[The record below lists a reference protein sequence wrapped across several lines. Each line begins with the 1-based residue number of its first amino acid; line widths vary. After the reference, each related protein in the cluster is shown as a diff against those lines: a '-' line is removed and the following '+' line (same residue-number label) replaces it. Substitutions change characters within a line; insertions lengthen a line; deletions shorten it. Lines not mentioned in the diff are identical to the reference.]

1 MFILPMMSF
10 GYAHWTDK
18 VRKQVKLHAGT
29 VEVDIPWW
37 HVDELR
43 TTDVDCDD
51 DVFSV
56 DPEEPEEFHII
67 PVFMDDQLK
76 EIRILADPI
85 FPGWYVEFKFFIHN
99 KGRLKVRSYNHR
111 VEWIMG
117 SEPLEDPC
125 WLDLPWDQ
133 PFPGEEVA
141 NVIPGIIYDEELY
154 LHDPAT
160 PCIDKPCLNPEHY
173 TLSVSPT
180 TYTLKPCECVLVKE
194 FINAD
199 IQEYPEYQCHYF
211 RLTKELEFVQADYQV
226 YSSFGWVKALP

>member
-1 MFILPMMSF
+1 MFLLPTIAF

-37 HVDELR
+37 HVDELW

-56 DPEEPEEFHII
+56 YPEEPEEFHVI
-67 PVFMDDQLK
+67 PVFINDQLK

-85 FPGWYVEFKFFIHN
+85 FPGWYVEFKFLIHN
-99 KGRLKVRSYNHR
+99 KGRLKVRSHAHR

-117 SEPLEDPC
+117 GAPLEDPC
-125 WLDLPWDQ
+125 WLDLPWDE
-133 PFPGEEVA
+133 PFPGGEIYDT
-141 NVIPGIIYDEELY
+141 IPGILYVEELY
-154 LHDPAT
+154 LHSDDT
-160 PCIDKPCLNPEHY
+160 CTDKPCLDPTHY
-173 TLSVSPT
+173 GMPVSPT
-180 TYTLKPCECVLVKE
+180 TYTLKPCQSVLVKE
-194 FINAD
+194 FITAD

-211 RLTKELEFVQADYQV
+211 RLTKELEFVQADYTV
-226 YSSFGWVKALP
+226 YNSLGWTKP